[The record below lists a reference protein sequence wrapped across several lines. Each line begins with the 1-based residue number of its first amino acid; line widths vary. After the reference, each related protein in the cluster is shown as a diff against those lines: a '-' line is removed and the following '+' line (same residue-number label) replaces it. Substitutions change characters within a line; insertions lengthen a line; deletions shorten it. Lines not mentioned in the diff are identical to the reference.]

1 MECYD
6 SNSLYHVFARVIKS
20 HYKRIHSLL
29 EEIGLYP
36 GQHPML
42 FILGH
47 KGGQSQKELAEKLK
61 IKPATITVM
70 ITRMEKVGLV
80 ERKQDTEDQ
89 RISRVYL
96 TEKGK
101 EIFSLVKEKLEE
113 INEECFKNFTEE
125 EKVLLRRL
133 FLQMLENLDE
143 ANNEAKPGNSEPII
157 DK

>member
-1 MECYD
+1 MECFD
-6 SNSLYHVFARVIKS
+6 PNSLYHVFARVIKS
-20 HYKRIHSLL
+20 HYKRIHTLL

-42 FILGH
+42 FMLGL
-47 KGGQSQKELAEKLK
+47 KGGRSQKELAEKLN

-70 ITRMEKVGLV
+70 ITRMEKAGFV

-89 RISRVYL
+89 RISRIYL
-96 TEKGK
+96 TEKGR
-101 EIFSLVKEKLEE
+101 EVFSLVKEKFEE

-133 FLQMLENLDE
+133 FLQMLENLNE
-143 ANNEAKPGNSEPII
+143 VNNKDKPRNIETML